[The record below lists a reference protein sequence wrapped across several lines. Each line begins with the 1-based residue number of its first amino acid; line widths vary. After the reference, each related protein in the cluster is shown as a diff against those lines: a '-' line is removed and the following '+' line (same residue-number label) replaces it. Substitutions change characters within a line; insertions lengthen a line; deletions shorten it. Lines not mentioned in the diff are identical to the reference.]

1 MTFSDYL
8 LDIALIAVVFRQVRE
23 SRFSPKMML
32 LPLVICGIVASQYLH
47 GIPTAGNDLVLV
59 VGFVAVGLAFGAISG
74 MTTRVRLGEDGQPLV
89 KAGWIAAGTWVLS
102 MGFRFGFSL
111 WVSHGGAPD
120 LVRFSAHHGIT
131 SGDAWTAALIL
142 MAISEVV
149 VRTGL
154 VWLRTT
160 RIQQSLD
167 EQKALT
173 VV

>member
-23 SRFSPKMML
+23 ARFSPKMML
-32 LPLVICGIVASQYLH
+32 LPLVIAGVVASQYLH

-59 VGFVAVGLAFGAISG
+59 IALAAVGLAFGAVSG
-74 MTTRVRLGEDGQPLV
+74 MTTRVRMGADGYPLV
-89 KAGWIAAGTWVLS
+89 KAGWVAAGTWVLS

-120 LVRFSAHHGIT
+120 LIRFSAQHGIT

-142 MAISEVV
+142 MAIGEVA

-154 VWLRTT
+154 IWLRAT
-160 RIQQSLD
+160 RIQQSA
-167 EQKALT
+167 EEPKTLT